1 MFENEGL
8 ITRSDLYLS
17 AKAMGGWSQAEGNS
31 FYFLNQ
37 MCS

>member
-1 MFENEGL
+1 MFENDGL

-31 FYFLNQ
+31 YFHLIDV
-37 MCS
+37 